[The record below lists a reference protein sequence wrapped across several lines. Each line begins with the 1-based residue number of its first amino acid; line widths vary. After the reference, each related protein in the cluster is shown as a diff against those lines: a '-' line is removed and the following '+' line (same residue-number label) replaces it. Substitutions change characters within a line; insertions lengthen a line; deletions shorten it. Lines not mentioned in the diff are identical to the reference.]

1 MPYFSIITVLLCFCI
16 ACSSPPNRYY
26 ILGCSGIYYPG
37 SGCYVSPKSLSRS
50 RDLSGAVSDFEAP
63 VLEAPVVFT
72 LLMSLSPT
80 FSAINLCLIYFLGLF
95 GGLVALLETVAR
107 FLLFSTAQFP

>member
-1 MPYFSIITVLLCFCI
+1 MPYFSIITVLICFCF

-37 SGCYVSPKSLSRS
+37 SGCYVSPQSLSRS

-63 VLEAPVVFT
+63 IVEAPVVFT

-80 FSAINLCLIYFLGLF
+80 FSAINLCLIYCLGLF

-107 FLLFSTAQFP
+107 FLLFSTAQFS

>member
-1 MPYFSIITVLLCFCI
+1 MTIWPHLHEPKV
-16 ACSSPPNRYY
+16 APPPCGRQ
-26 ILGCSGIYYPG
+26 C
-37 SGCYVSPKSLSRS
+37 
-50 RDLSGAVSDFEAP
+50 AVSDFEAP
-63 VLEAPVVFT
+63 VVEAPVVFT

-107 FLLFSTAQFP
+107 FLLFSAAQFS

>member
-1 MPYFSIITVLLCFCI
+1 M
-16 ACSSPPNRYY
+16 
-26 ILGCSGIYYPG
+26 GCSGIYYPG
-37 SGCYVSPKSLSRS
+37 SGCYVSPKSLNRS
-50 RDLSGAVSDFEAP
+50 RDLSGAVSDF
-63 VLEAPVVFT
+63 EAPVVFT

-107 FLLFSTAQFP
+107 FLLFSTAQFS